1 MSAREPGLQVE
12 RDPDFQRRDWRF
24 QRVGWALM
32 IAVIVAAF
40 AGLLGGGPIAHRRI
54 VSPDSSLVVEYDRIV
69 RYAASSSMRLHVRAP
84 ASSADGLT
92 RIWFNRVSATA
103 MHIESSVPS
112 VDRSEMR
119 GDSVIYPFRAA
130 ARDFTV
136 LLRIR
141 PEHRGALTTTIGLV
155 GHRPVVLRQYVL
167 P

>member
-1 MSAREPGLQVE
+1 MSAAERELQVE

-24 QRVGWALM
+24 QRIGWGLM

-54 VSPDSSLVVEYDRIV
+54 ASADSSLVIEYDRII
-69 RYAASSSMRLHVRAP
+69 RYAAASSMRLHVRTP
-84 ASSADGLT
+84 AASPDGFT
-92 RIWFNRVSATA
+92 RIWFDREGATA

-119 GDSVIYPFRAA
+119 GDSVIYPFRAS
-130 ARDFTV
+130 ARDFV
-136 LLRIR
+136 VELRVR
-141 PEHRGALTTTIGLV
+141 PEHRGALTTTLGLIG
-155 GHRPVVLRQYVL
+155 HPPVVLRQYVL